1 MANTLYLVP
10 SPIGNLNEISPRIKE
25 TLLSVDFIACE
36 DTRNTQKLLSL
47 IGISKACISCH
58 EHNEQKESEI
68 IVKKILNGQD
78 CAYLSDAGFPCISD
92 PGFLLV
98 KECIKSNINIIPLSG
113 PNAALLALIASGL
126 DTDHFLFYG
135 FLNPKISKKETEIEK
150 LSSFPFTIIL
160 YESPH
165 RINETIISLYKVLG
179 NRRLVIARE
188 LTKKFE
194 EFIRSDLKT
203 LSSSNQEYKG
213 ELVLVLEGYKE
224 IEKGNVSLD
233 KSVLEKAK
241 KLESL
246 NYSKKEIA
254 SILSTLYELNKNQI
268 YKELIKEN

>member
-25 TLLSVDFIACE
+25 TLSSVDFIACE

-47 IGISKACISCH
+47 IGISKPCISCH

-150 LSSFPFTIIL
+150 LSSFPYTIIL

-165 RINETIISLYKVLG
+165 RINETILSLYKVLG
-179 NRRLVIARE
+179 NRKLVIARE

-224 IEKGNVSLD
+224 IEKDNISLD
-233 KSVLEKAK
+233 KSVLDKAK

>member
-25 TLLSVDFIACE
+25 TLLSVDFVACE

-68 IVKKILNGQD
+68 IIKKILNGQD

-179 NRRLVIARE
+179 NRKLVIARE

>member
-179 NRRLVIARE
+179 NRKLVIARE

-233 KSVLEKAK
+233 ESVLEKAK

>member
-25 TLLSVDFIACE
+25 TLLGVDFIACE

-47 IGISKACISCH
+47 IGISKPCISCH

-150 LSSFPFTIIL
+150 LSSFPYTIIL

-179 NRRLVIARE
+179 NRKLVIARE

-224 IEKGNVSLD
+224 IEKDNISLD
-233 KSVLEKAK
+233 KSVLDKAK

>member
-135 FLNPKISKKETEIEK
+135 FLLRKNIKRQIVTFRKKRNSCI
-150 LSSFPFTIIL
+150 
-160 YESPH
+160 
-165 RINETIISLYKVLG
+165 
-179 NRRLVIARE
+179 
-188 LTKKFE
+188 
-194 EFIRSDLKT
+194 
-203 LSSSNQEYKG
+203 
-213 ELVLVLEGYKE
+213 
-224 IEKGNVSLD
+224 
-233 KSVLEKAK
+233 
-241 KLESL
+241 
-246 NYSKKEIA
+246 
-254 SILSTLYELNKNQI
+254 
-268 YKELIKEN
+268 

>member
-135 FLNPKISKKETEIEK
+135 FLNPKVSKKETEIEK

-179 NRRLVIARE
+179 NRKLVIARE

>member
-179 NRRLVIARE
+179 NRQLVIARE
-188 LTKKFE
+188 LTKKFV
-194 EFIRSDLKT
+194 
-203 LSSSNQEYKG
+203 QEHQSPKYF
-213 ELVLVLEGYKE
+213 VF
-224 IEKGNVSLD
+224 
-233 KSVLEKAK
+233 
-241 KLESL
+241 
-246 NYSKKEIA
+246 
-254 SILSTLYELNKNQI
+254 TC
-268 YKELIKEN
+268 

>member
-135 FLNPKISKKETEIEK
+135 FLNPKISKKEAEIEK
-150 LSSFPFTIIL
+150 LSSFPYTIIL

-179 NRRLVIARE
+179 NRKLVIARE

>member
-179 NRRLVIARE
+179 NRKLVIARE

-241 KLESL
+241 KLETL

>member
-179 NRRLVIARE
+179 NRKLVIARE

>member
-179 NRRLVIARE
+179 NRKLVIARE

-233 KSVLEKAK
+233 KRVLEKAK

>member
-179 NRRLVIARE
+179 NRKLVIARE

-241 KLESL
+241 RLESL

>member
-47 IGISKACISCH
+47 IGISKPCISCH
-58 EHNEQKESEI
+58 QHNEQKESEI

-179 NRRLVIARE
+179 NRKLVIARE

>member
-150 LSSFPFTIIL
+150 LSSFPFTVIL

-179 NRRLVIARE
+179 NRKLVIARE

>member
-165 RINETIISLYKVLG
+165 RINATIISLYKVLG
-179 NRRLVIARE
+179 NRKLVIARE

>member
-25 TLLSVDFIACE
+25 TLLSVDFVACE

-179 NRRLVIARE
+179 NRKLVIARE

>member
-150 LSSFPFTIIL
+150 LSSFPFTIIF

-179 NRRLVIARE
+179 NRKLVIARE

>member
-25 TLLSVDFIACE
+25 TLLNVDFIACE

-179 NRRLVIARE
+179 NRKLVIARE

>member
-126 DTDHFLFYG
+126 DTNHFLFYG

-150 LSSFPFTIIL
+150 LSSFPYTIIL

-165 RINETIISLYKVLG
+165 RIIETIISLYKVLG
-179 NRRLVIARE
+179 NRKLVIARE

>member
-47 IGISKACISCH
+47 IGISKPCISCH

-150 LSSFPFTIIL
+150 LSSFPFTIIF

-165 RINETIISLYKVLG
+165 RINETLMSLYKVLG
-179 NRRLVIARE
+179 NRKLVIARE

-224 IEKGNVSLD
+224 IEKDNISLD
-233 KSVLEKAK
+233 KSVLDKAK

>member
-179 NRRLVIARE
+179 NRKLVIARE

-254 SILSTLYELNKNQI
+254 SILSTLYDLNKNQI

>member
-126 DTDHFLFYG
+126 DTNHFLFYG

-150 LSSFPFTIIL
+150 LSSFPYTIIL

-179 NRRLVIARE
+179 NRKLVIARE

-203 LSSSNQEYKG
+203 LSSNNQEYKG

>member
-47 IGISKACISCH
+47 IGISKTCISCH

-179 NRRLVIARE
+179 NRKLVIARE

>member
-47 IGISKACISCH
+47 IGISKVCISCH

-179 NRRLVIARE
+179 NRKLVIARE

>member
-36 DTRNTQKLLSL
+36 DTRNTQKPLSL
-47 IGISKACISCH
+47 IGISKPCISCH

-150 LSSFPFTIIL
+150 LSSFPYTIIL

-179 NRRLVIARE
+179 NRKLVIARE

-224 IEKGNVSLD
+224 IEKDNISLD
-233 KSVLEKAK
+233 KSVLDKAK

-246 NYSKKEIA
+246 SYSKKEIA

>member
-47 IGISKACISCH
+47 IGISKPCISCH

-150 LSSFPFTIIL
+150 LSSFPYTIIL

-179 NRRLVIARE
+179 NRKLVIARE

-233 KSVLEKAK
+233 KNVLEKAK

>member
-10 SPIGNLNEISPRIKE
+10 SPIGNLNEISPRVKE

-179 NRRLVIARE
+179 NRKLVIARE